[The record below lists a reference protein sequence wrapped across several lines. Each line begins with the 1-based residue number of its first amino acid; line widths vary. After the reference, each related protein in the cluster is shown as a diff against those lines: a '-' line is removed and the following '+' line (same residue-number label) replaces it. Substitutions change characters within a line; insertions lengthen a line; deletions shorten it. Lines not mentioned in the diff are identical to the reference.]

1 MSGDS
6 RGAIA
11 RPAPAGLQRWKM
23 QKTIVIDGERVE
35 YTLERKRVKNIN
47 LRIKPD
53 GSIYVSAA
61 RGVPVAAIERMM
73 LANAPYITAHR
84 EKAAARMERLRDC
97 ADGRAVRLFGAV
109 CPVEVY
115 AGTKNAVELE
125 AGRVIISLR
134 DARNAELRQ
143 KTLDKW
149 LRAQCEAAVTACCGR
164 VYPAF
169 AARGIAWPEI
179 RFRRMTSRWG
189 SCQPTRG
196 VLTFN
201 TGLVHA
207 DEQCIEYVVAHEFCH
222 FLHPDHSP
230 AFRAELA
237 RIIPDWRERK
247 KRLNDTP
254 LPSL

>member
-1 MSGDS
+1 M
-6 RGAIA
+6 
-11 RPAPAGLQRWKM
+11 L
-23 QKTIVIDGERVE
+23 KTIMIDGERVE

-53 GSIYVSAA
+53 GSIFVTAA
-61 RGVPVAAIERMM
+61 RGVPMAAIERMM
-73 LANAPYITAHR
+73 LENAPYIVAHR
-84 EKAAARMERLRDC
+84 EKATARMERLRDC

-109 CPVEVY
+109 CPVEVR
-115 AGTKNAVELE
+115 AGAKNAVEYS
-125 AGRVIISLR
+125 AGRVVISLR
-134 DARNAELRQ
+134 DVQDDELRQ

-149 LRAQCEAAVTACCGR
+149 LRAQCVAAVTACCER

-169 AARGIAWPEI
+169 AARGVKWPEI

-207 DEQCIEYVVAHEFCH
+207 DAQCIEYVVAHEFCH

-230 AFRAELA
+230 AFHAELA
-237 RIIPDWRERK
+237 ALIPDWRERK

>member
-1 MSGDS
+1 
-6 RGAIA
+6 
-11 RPAPAGLQRWKM
+11 M

-149 LRAQCEAAVTACCGR
+149 LRAVRGR
-164 VYPAF
+164 RYRLLW
-169 AARGIAWPEI
+169 ARLPRLCRARDCLAGDTLSPHDKPLGQL
-179 RFRRMTSRWG
+179 S
-189 SCQPTRG
+189 
-196 VLTFN
+196 
-201 TGLVHA
+201 A
-207 DEQCIEYVVAHEFCH
+207 DAGRAH
-222 FLHPDHSP
+222 L
-230 AFRAELA
+230 
-237 RIIPDWRERK
+237 
-247 KRLNDTP
+247 
-254 LPSL
+254 

>member
-1 MSGDS
+1 M
-6 RGAIA
+6 
-11 RPAPAGLQRWKM
+11 L
-23 QKTIVIDGERVE
+23 KTIMIDGERVE

-61 RGVPVAAIERMM
+61 RGVPMAAIERMM
-73 LANAPYITAHR
+73 LENAPYVAAHR
-84 EKAAARMERLRDC
+84 QKAAARMERLCDC

-109 CPVEVY
+109 CPVEVR
-115 AGTKNAVELE
+115 AGAKNAVEYS
-125 AGRVIISLR
+125 AGRVVISLR
-134 DARNAELRQ
+134 DVQDDELRQ

-149 LRAQCEAAVTACCGR
+149 LRAQCVAAVTACCER

-169 AARGIAWPEI
+169 AARGVKWPEI

-189 SCQPTRG
+189 SCQPPRG

-207 DEQCIEYVVAHEFCH
+207 DAQCIEYVVAHEFCH

-230 AFRAELA
+230 AFHAELA
-237 RIIPDWRERK
+237 ALIPDWRERK

>member
-1 MSGDS
+1 M
-6 RGAIA
+6 
-11 RPAPAGLQRWKM
+11 L
-23 QKTIVIDGERVE
+23 KTIMIDGERVE

-61 RGVPVAAIERMM
+61 RGVPMAAIERMM
-73 LANAPYITAHR
+73 LENAPYVAAHR
-84 EKAAARMERLRDC
+84 QKAAARMERLCDC

-109 CPVEVY
+109 CPVEVR
-115 AGTKNAVELE
+115 AGAKNAVEYS
-125 AGRVIISLR
+125 AGRVVISLR
-134 DARNAELRQ
+134 DVQDDELRQ

-149 LRAQCEAAVTACCGR
+149 LRAQCVAAVTACCER

-169 AARGIAWPEI
+169 AARGVKWPEI

-207 DEQCIEYVVAHEFCH
+207 DAQCIEYVVAHEFCH

-230 AFRAELA
+230 AFHAELA
-237 RIIPDWRERK
+237 ALIPDWRERK

>member
-1 MSGDS
+1 M
-6 RGAIA
+6 
-11 RPAPAGLQRWKM
+11 L
-23 QKTIVIDGERVE
+23 KTIMIDGERVE

-53 GSIYVSAA
+53 GSIFVSAA
-61 RGVPVAAIERMM
+61 RGVPMAAIERMM
-73 LANAPYITAHR
+73 LENAPYIVAHR

-109 CPVEVY
+109 CLVEVRTG
-115 AGTKNAVELE
+115 AKNAVEYS
-125 AGRVIISLR
+125 AGRVVISLR
-134 DARNAELRQ
+134 DVQDDELRQ

-149 LRAQCEAAVTACCGR
+149 LRAQCVAAVTACCER

-169 AARGIAWPEI
+169 AARGVKWPEI

-207 DEQCIEYVVAHEFCH
+207 DAQCIEYVVAHEFCH

-230 AFRAELA
+230 AFHAELA
-237 RIIPDWRERK
+237 ALIPDWRERK

>member
-1 MSGDS
+1 M
-6 RGAIA
+6 
-11 RPAPAGLQRWKM
+11 L
-23 QKTIVIDGERVE
+23 KTIMIDGERVE

-61 RGVPVAAIERMM
+61 RGVPMAAIERMM
-73 LANAPYITAHR
+73 LENAPYVAAHR
-84 EKAAARMERLRDC
+84 QKAAARMERLRDC

-109 CPVEVY
+109 CPVEVR
-115 AGTKNAVELE
+115 AGAKNAVEYS
-125 AGRVIISLR
+125 AGRVVISLR
-134 DARNAELRQ
+134 DVQDDELRQ

-149 LRAQCEAAVTACCGR
+149 LRAQCVAAVTACCER

-169 AARGIAWPEI
+169 AARGVKWPEI

-189 SCQPTRG
+189 SCQPMRG

-207 DEQCIEYVVAHEFCH
+207 DAQCIEYVVAHEFCH

-230 AFRAELA
+230 AFHAELA
-237 RIIPDWRERK
+237 ALIPDWRERK

>member
-1 MSGDS
+1 M
-6 RGAIA
+6 
-11 RPAPAGLQRWKM
+11 L
-23 QKTIVIDGERVE
+23 KTIMIDGERVE

-53 GSIYVSAA
+53 GSIFVSAA
-61 RGVPVAAIERMM
+61 RGVPMAAIERMM
-73 LANAPYITAHR
+73 LENAPYVAAHR
-84 EKAAARMERLRDC
+84 QKAAARMERLCDC

-109 CPVEVY
+109 CPVEVR
-115 AGTKNAVELE
+115 AGAKNAVEYS
-125 AGRVIISLR
+125 AGRVVISLR
-134 DARNAELRQ
+134 DVQDDELRQ

-149 LRAQCEAAVTACCGR
+149 LRAQCVAAVTACCER

-169 AARGIAWPEI
+169 AARGVKWPEI

-207 DEQCIEYVVAHEFCH
+207 DAQCIEYVVAHEFCH

-230 AFRAELA
+230 AFHAELA
-237 RIIPDWRERK
+237 ALIPDWRERK

>member
-1 MSGDS
+1 M
-6 RGAIA
+6 
-11 RPAPAGLQRWKM
+11 L
-23 QKTIVIDGERVE
+23 KTIMIDGERVE

-61 RGVPVAAIERMM
+61 RGVPMAAIERMM
-73 LANAPYITAHR
+73 LENAPYVAAHR
-84 EKAAARMERLRDC
+84 QKAAARMERLRDC

-109 CPVEVY
+109 CPVEVR
-115 AGTKNAVELE
+115 AGAKNAVEYS
-125 AGRVIISLR
+125 AGRVVISLR
-134 DARNAELRQ
+134 DVQDDELRQ

-149 LRAQCEAAVTACCGR
+149 LRAQCVAAVTACCER

-169 AARGIAWPEI
+169 AARGVKWPEI

-207 DEQCIEYVVAHEFCH
+207 DAQCIEYVVAHEFCH
-222 FLHPDHSP
+222 FLHPEHSP
-230 AFRAELA
+230 AFHAELA
-237 RIIPDWRERK
+237 ALIPDWRERE